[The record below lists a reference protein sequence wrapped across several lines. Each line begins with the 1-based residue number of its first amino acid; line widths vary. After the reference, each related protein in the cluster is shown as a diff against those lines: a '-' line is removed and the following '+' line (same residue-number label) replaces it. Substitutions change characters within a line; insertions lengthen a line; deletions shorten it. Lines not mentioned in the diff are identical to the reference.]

1 MTDAAGIVLCGG
13 NSSRMGRAK
22 AWLPWRGKPLVSHV
36 VDVLRGV
43 FDEVVVVSAETL
55 ELPPLCARVVCDR
68 EPALGPLAGIRE
80 GLGAIEAKRAFVT
93 ATDAPF
99 LTGDFARSLLARGD
113 CVAPVVEGFVQTLAA
128 VYPKRALEIA
138 DRLISEA
145 RLRPLHLLEAL
156 GYEAVAEAEV
166 PDLAP
171 LRGFNTPE
179 DYLKAVRDDDQ
190 DAAATVEFV
199 GRARLAAGREPIRV
213 PVGTLAEVLAC
224 APSEL
229 ALVENGRV
237 TPPFLASIDGRAFFR
252 NAGIPVGPGERVIVL
267 DSAAGG

>member
-13 NSSRMGRAK
+13 KSSRMGRAK

-36 VDVLRGV
+36 VDVLHGV

-55 ELPPLCARVVCDR
+55 ELPPLDARVVCDR
-68 EPALGPLAGIRE
+68 QPALGPLAGIRE
-80 GLGAIEAKRAFVT
+80 GLAAIEAKRAFVT

-99 LTGDFARSLLARGD
+99 LTGDFARALLERGD
-113 CVAPVVEGFVQTLAA
+113 SVAPVVEDFVQTLSA

-138 DRLISEA
+138 DRLIREA

-156 GYEAVAEAEV
+156 DYEEVAESEL
-166 PDLAP
+166 PDIAP
-171 LRGFNTPE
+171 VRGFNTPAA
-179 DYLKAVRDDDQ
+179 YLKAVREDER
-190 DAAATVEFV
+190 DASAMVEFV
-199 GRARLAAGREPIRV
+199 GRARVAAGPEPVRV
-213 PVGTLAEVLAC
+213 PVGTLGEVLAC

-229 ALVENGRV
+229 ALVEDGRV
-237 TPPFLASIDGRAFFR
+237 APPFLASIDGRAFFR
-252 NAGIPVGPGERVIVL
+252 DATIPIGSGERVIVL